1 MKITKDLLREMIEEE
16 IAAVNEEEAAS
27 KTKTSVADCKIS
39 GLRRVEMDIDK
50 NNILTVTVEKDGKV
64 ATGSHPVKSANRMNL
79 AMNAAGL
86 KARTAWIE
94 KYGCPK

>member
-1 MKITKDLLREMIEEE
+1 MKITKELLREIIAEE
-16 IAAVNEEEAAS
+16 IAALNEEDSA
-27 KTKTSVADCKIS
+27 TSVTDCKIS
-39 GLRRVEMDIDK
+39 GLRRVKMDIK
-50 NNILTVTVEKDGKV
+50 NNILTVIVEKDGKQ

-86 KARTAWIE
+86 KARTAWIK